1 MTTSH
6 SHSTPHSTAHSHSH
20 AASNTVTQPRAYK
33 ILVADDHAV
42 VRQGLRTLLET
53 ESGVEVSAEAS
64 NGVEAVDL
72 VKKGKPDL
80 VVLDLTMPEMNGL
93 DAARAIRDVS
103 PETEIL
109 ILSMHSSEEI
119 AREVLRCGARGYL
132 LKSHANTELVTAVN
146 RVRRGEQYFTSR
158 LSATMAENFA
168 HSRGNG
174 TEETPLA
181 GTPLTPRE
189 VEIVQLLAEGKSNKE
204 AAAAL
209 GVSTRTVESHR
220 NHIMHKMNFESF
232 SDLVRFAIRKSLVE
246 P

>member
-1 MTTSH
+1 MIA
-6 SHSTPHSTAHSHSH
+6 PQQR
-20 AASNTVTQPRAYK
+20 NYRV
-33 ILVADDHAV
+33 LVVDDHAV
-42 VRQGLRTLLET
+42 VRQGLRVLLET
-53 ESGVEVSAEAS
+53 QAGVEVNGEAT
-64 NGVEAVDL
+64 NGVEAVEH
-72 VKKGKPDL
+72 VKKTKPDL

-103 PETEIL
+103 PQTDIL
-109 ILSMHSSEEI
+109 VLSMHFSEEI
-119 AREVLRCGARGYL
+119 AREVLRCGARGYM
-132 LKSHANTELVTAVN
+132 LKSDANTELVTAMQ
-146 RVRRGEQYFTSR
+146 RVRRGEQYFTSC
-158 LSATMAENFA
+158 LSATMAQNFA
-168 HSRGNG
+168 HSGNG
-174 TEETPLA
+174 SDEVPLA

-232 SDLVRFAIRKSLVE
+232 SELVRFAIRKDLVE